1 MKSGPTSAAEK
12 QLLQPVVTQQST
24 RSLLIANAVTL
35 AMALIFQWPLSLLL
49 WPYWIQSVVIGYFS
63 GKRLLA
69 LQRFSTEDVLVNDQ
83 PVEPT
88 EATKHSAVLFFVL
101 HYGFFHLGYAFFI
114 ATRADELGPWDW
126 IGITIAA
133 LGFAWNHRFSYQQ
146 NIAAD
151 AAGMPNIGT
160 LMFLPYL
167 RILPM
172 HATILAG
179 GVLTGSF
186 SVLAVVAFC
195 LLKTGADVA
204 MHLIE
209 HKLLQRQS

>member
-1 MKSGPTSAAEK
+1 MSDVASGNRPAA
-12 QLLQPVVTQQST
+12 VTREST
-24 RSLLIANAVTL
+24 RSLVIANAVTL
-35 AMALIFQWPLSLLL
+35 ALALIFQWPLSLLL

-63 GKRLLA
+63 GKRMLA
-69 LQRFSTEDVLVNDQ
+69 LERFSTEDVLVNDQ

-88 EATKHSAVLFFVL
+88 EATKHSAVLFFAL

-114 ATRADELGPWDW
+114 LTRAEELGRWDW
-126 IGITIAA
+126 IGIAVAA
-133 LGFAWNHRFSYQQ
+133 LSFVWNHRFSYQQ
-146 NIAAD
+146 NIEAD
-151 AAGMPNIGT
+151 AAGTPNIGT

-167 RILPM
+167 RVIPM
-172 HATILAG
+172 HLTILAG

-186 SVLAVVAFC
+186 SVLAAVVFC

-209 HKLLQRQS
+209 HKLLQRQA